1 MFGTLNQE
9 GTDNMRDIL
18 AFLAGYWKGSGPSGY
33 RTMDLTKRYKQNKE
47 IVYREEDEGAFL
59 FDPDTGDLRYMNQSG
74 RETFLMLKGDK
85 DTKQVIDSLLD
96 LYPEVEPAQMQ
107 SDVEDFLKD
116 LEENHFILPLNSK

>member
-1 MFGTLNQE
+1 
-9 GTDNMRDIL
+9 
-18 AFLAGYWKGSGPSGY
+18 
-33 RTMDLTKRYKQNKE
+33 MDLTKRYKQNKE

-59 FDPDTGDLRYMNQSG
+59 FDPDTGDLRYMNRSG

-85 DTKQVIDSLLD
+85 DIKQVVHNMLD